1 MSHARVIKGSPVRSA
16 GFLCAARRG
25 RLGDTEGAREGRG
38 GRGTAAQVGRAGDV
52 GATRGT
58 GRAGFQREP
67 AAHVAGEPA
76 PLPAAA
82 GGGGPGPT
90 EVGVAGGGAGNLMQG
105 SSGAVPWGGDT
116 GATCEMAQDGLVSSA
131 RGCV

>member
-67 AAHVAGEPA
+67 AAHVAG
-76 PLPAAA
+76 
-82 GGGGPGPT
+82 GGGPGPT

-116 GATCEMAQDGLVSSA
+116 GATCEMAQDGLARPA